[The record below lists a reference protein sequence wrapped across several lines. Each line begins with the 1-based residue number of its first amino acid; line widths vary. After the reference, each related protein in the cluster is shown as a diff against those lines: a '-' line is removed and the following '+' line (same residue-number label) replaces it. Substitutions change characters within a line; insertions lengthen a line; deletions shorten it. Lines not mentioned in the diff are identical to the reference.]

1 VFVDHWIIVL
11 GAIFVAT
18 VFVAPRGVIGW
29 FTRAPSSGTV
39 DDDGEPIYRGKE
51 VSTVSEGPAVPTSAF
66 IPPASDSEVVLSLE
80 GLTKAFG
87 GMLAVRDA
95 AFEVRRGERVAI
107 LGPNGAGKSS
117 LFNLVS
123 GHLTATRGRVSLFG
137 RDVSRLRADQ
147 RARVGLGRT
156 FQITNLFPTLSV
168 IDNLRIALGSAHG
181 RRFVMHR
188 FATSFAD
195 SDSEAQRHLKDAGLW
210 PVRHRLV
217 QSLSYGE
224 QRQLEFVMAL
234 ALGPRLLLLDEPTAG
249 LSPGESRLIVDLVH
263 RLDRSLTLLIIEHDL
278 DVALAIAERVIV
290 FHFGEQ
296 IADGTPQQ
304 IRDNPTVREIYL
316 GGLASAG

>member
-1 VFVDHWIIVL
+1 
-11 GAIFVAT
+11 
-18 VFVAPRGVIGW
+18 
-29 FTRAPSSGTV
+29 
-39 DDDGEPIYRGKE
+39 
-51 VSTVSEGPAVPTSAF
+51 
-66 IPPASDSEVVLSLE
+66 
-80 GLTKAFG
+80 
-87 GMLAVRDA
+87 
-95 AFEVRRGERVAI
+95 
-107 LGPNGAGKSS
+107 
-117 LFNLVS
+117 LVS